1 MTGVHARHFDYL
13 DRYVQL
19 GLAGDRLI
27 SVSFPAT
34 PDDDATDDH
43 SLLDRISAYLE
54 GVEDDFRDVETG
66 LTVPTTHRNVLEQVR
81 DIPYGDQLSVDAL
94 ARITPG
100 LDSDDPDD
108 LDAVRTALAQNPLPL
123 VIPDHRVRDG
133 PSAAPPEVEQKL
145 RALED
150 L

>member
-100 LDSDDPDD
+100 LDPDDPDD

>member
-1 MTGVHARHFDYL
+1 MSGLYARHSDYL

-27 SVSFPAT
+27 SVSFPT
-34 PDDDATDDH
+34 SPDADADGDH
-43 SLLDRISAYLE
+43 ALLDRLFAYLE
-54 GVEDDFRDVETG
+54 GVEDDFREVEIG

-81 DIPYGDQLSVDAL
+81 EIPYGDQLSVEAL

-100 LDSDDPDD
+100 LDPDDPDD
-108 LDAVRTALAQNPLPL
+108 LDEVRTALAENPLPL
-123 VIPDHRVRDG
+123 VVPDHRVRDG